1 MEKTFFNLCDR
12 QYDKEF
18 DKNTLLERYPWVGCN
33 FAKSSCRP
41 LILGDSH
48 YATNKDGS
56 TSDEEYK
63 NFKDNKDSTRDVINT
78 VIANKCE
85 GENTWNMFEGLLK
98 TFIDV
103 SPDNV
108 KDFWSK
114 VAFYNFIQEPMKKA
128 DEIPSDKHKEDG
140 WRCLAGVI
148 KVLHPTSI
156 LIVGV
161 RNDCCSDRIN
171 GDDIKLED
179 FKDDI
184 DEKRNNCAPRIGN
197 IKFGNDII
205 PLTMIKHTSQG
216 YSYDEWKKYLRIR
229 DSQMMDYLCTYQRK

>member
-1 MEKTFFNLCDR
+1 MEKIFLNLCDR

-48 YATNKDGS
+48 YATDDDALEYLKD
-56 TSDEEYK
+56 
-63 NFKDNKDSTRDVINT
+63 KDSTRDVINT
-78 VIANKCE
+78 VIDNKCKE
-85 GENTWNMFEGLLK
+85 EDTWKMFEGLLN
-98 TFIDV
+98 TFIEV
-103 SPDNV
+103 SPNNV

-114 VAFYNFIQEPMKKA
+114 VAFYNFIQEPMKETN
-128 DEIPSDKHKEDG
+128 EIPSDKHKEDG

-184 DEKRNNCAPRIGN
+184 DVKKINNCAPRIGN

-216 YSYDEWKKYLRIR
+216 YSYNEWKNYLRIR
-229 DSQMMDYLCTYQRK
+229 DSQMMDYLSSNQSK

>member
-1 MEKTFFNLCDR
+1 MEKSFFNLCDR

-48 YATNKDGS
+48 YATDDDALEYLKD
-56 TSDEEYK
+56 
-63 NFKDNKDSTRDVINT
+63 KDSTRDVINT

-128 DEIPSDKHKEDG
+128 DEIPSDEDKGKG
-140 WRCLAGVI
+140 WECLAGVI

-161 RNDCCSDRIN
+161 RNDCCSHRIN
-171 GDDIKLED
+171 GEEIKLEE

-184 DEKRNNCAPRIGN
+184 KKTNNCAPRIGN
-197 IKFGNDII
+197 IKFGNDVI